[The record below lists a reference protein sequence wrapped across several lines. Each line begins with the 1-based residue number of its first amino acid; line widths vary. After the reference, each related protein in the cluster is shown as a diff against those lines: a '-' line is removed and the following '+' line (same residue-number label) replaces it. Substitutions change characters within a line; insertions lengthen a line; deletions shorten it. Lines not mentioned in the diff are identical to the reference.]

1 MARFMGHVKVMVSPS
16 SPDKVFINIV
26 KAITIPFFS
35 KVKSISGDLKIYISV
50 SREKFKT
57 KIRISGKCGN
67 VIVET
72 ELRKKFSSVA

>member
-1 MARFMGHVKVMVSPS
+1 VNGKVYGTCESYGFIS
-16 SPDKVFINIV
+16 HLIVFINIV

-72 ELRKKFSSVA
+72 ELRKNFSSVA